1 MATNTDGSLTLD
13 LVLRSEG
20 YRAGMDK
27 VGRINDQKM
36 RAMEARAEKAGKA
49 IGKSLDSSALIAS
62 SVLDQALDM
71 LGRTSR
77 QVGQAKKPV
86 QSARTRYWP
95 SGRPG
100 RRSWAKPGRAIA
112 NHSRICP
119 SSTKH
124 Y

>member
-77 QVGQAKKPV
+77 QAGQAKKPV
-86 QSARTRYWP
+86 QSAQDKVLAEWKTR
-95 SGRPG
+95 
-100 RRSWAKPGRAIA
+100 
-112 NHSRICP
+112 
-119 SSTKH
+119 
-124 Y
+124 

>member
-49 IGKSLDSSALIAS
+49 IGKSWT
-62 SVLDQALDM
+62 V
-71 LGRTSR
+71 R
-77 QVGQAKKPV
+77 
-86 QSARTRYWP
+86 
-95 SGRPG
+95 
-100 RRSWAKPGRAIA
+100 
-112 NHSRICP
+112 H
-119 SSTKH
+119 
-124 Y
+124 